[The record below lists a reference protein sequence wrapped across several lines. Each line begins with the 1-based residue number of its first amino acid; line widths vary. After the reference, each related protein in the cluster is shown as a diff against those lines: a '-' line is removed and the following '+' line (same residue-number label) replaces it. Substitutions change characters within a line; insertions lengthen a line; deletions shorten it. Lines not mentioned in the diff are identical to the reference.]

1 MSFIHRADD
10 DAGDPT
16 SDGTIQTMKMD
27 GTIQTMKMEKQD
39 SSIFDSMSGLD
50 LKRVSKNGNKRMLSD
65 RNKEKEKGTDTIPE
79 HTITI
84 SGMENNEEEIVDVF
98 DQWTVSQMREALHGE
113 PLVSRLYRKIALIA
127 GIVRPLN
134 EKDYQDG
141 LHKEFKGNYEEFDA
155 RFFTD
160 KTEKLLTGYQ
170 LNCDQ
175 LPFDANHLFKDSSI
189 IFLIGCILLYFLVLS
204 ALFATWGWA
213 SECFDQ
219 DAITYENALPIGFL
233 LLSGVGDQIL
243 SEEKTTACLFL
254 NSFAILI
261 GVYLSL
267 PVLGALILVRLLDD
281 KADVIKTSSTM
292 LLTMRSGIPTI
303 QIRSLTAHGRYIP
316 NFTALLTATIL
327 VYDSDVD
334 DTYITVVR
342 LKTEH
347 SLALGYF
354 PMIIKHKC
362 DESSPLRKNG
372 VVEIDEDTGLPHWN
386 RSKIMALSVVCN
398 ADGARTSCT
407 RYQPNKTSMIDPDEK
422 GCIPSFVNSTPV
434 MAHHWKKYAG
444 KVTMVNDMSKLSS
457 YKYSDVEYRKKDL

>member
-1 MSFIHRADD
+1 MSFIQRADD

-16 SDGTIQTMKMD
+16 SDQS
-27 GTIQTMKMEKQD
+27 IQTMKMEKQG

-50 LKRVSKNGNKRMLSD
+50 LKRVSKNGNKRRSSD
-65 RNKEKEKGTDTIPE
+65 RNKEKEKGILSTRNTMIVPE

-134 EKDYQDG
+134 EKDYQNG

-155 RFFTD
+155 RFFND
-160 KTEKLLTGYQ
+160 KMDKMLTGYQ

-213 SECFDQ
+213 SNCFDQ
-219 DAITYENALPIGFL
+219 DSMTYWNALPFGFL

-243 SEEKTTACLFL
+243 SEENTTVCLWM
-254 NSFAILI
+254 NSLAILI

-267 PVLGALILVRLLDD
+267 PVLGAFILVRLLDD
-281 KADVIKTSSTM
+281 KADVIKLSSTM
-292 LLTMRSGIPTI
+292 LLTMRNGIPTI
-303 QIRSLTAHGRYIP
+303 QIRTLTAHGRFIP

-327 VYDSDVD
+327 VYDSDMD
-334 DTYITVVR
+334 ETYITAVR

-347 SLALGYF
+347 SLVLGFF
-354 PMIIKHKC
+354 PMLIKHTC
-362 DESSPLRKNG
+362 DENSPLRQNS
-372 VVEIDEDTGLPHWN
+372 VVEIDEGTGLPHWN
-386 RSKIMALSVVCN
+386 RSKIMALTVMCN
-398 ADGARTSCT
+398 ADGARTSYR

-422 GCIPSFVNSTPV
+422 GRLPSFLNSTPV

-444 KVTMVNDMSKLSS
+444 KVSMVNDMSKLST